1 MLSQRNGH
9 SALQIHTW
17 NDLFSG
23 ASTAKIRTKNSGVR
37 KTENTATT
45 AKKPRSLTPA
55 KKARTLLHEE
65 AELLDGVLGVGPHL
79 PREEAI
85 PSTDYAGPARSR
97 RREARWKI
105 QSAVGG
111 RPPEGVSVPCS
122 LAPLCFHGLPSVR
135 WSRRRPRLRVP
146 VYDCLLGLRCRRE
159 ARHAVQVQFTM
170 LHFFTPARKWKYSFF
185 FYNNI

>member
-1 MLSQRNGH
+1 MS
-9 SALQIHTW
+9 
-17 NDLFSG
+17 
-23 ASTAKIRTKNSGVR
+23 
-37 KTENTATT
+37 
-45 AKKPRSLTPA
+45 RSLTPA

-111 RPPEGVSVPCS
+111 RPPEGVFVPCS
-122 LAPLCFHGLPSVR
+122 LAPLCFHGLPFADRAGVR
-135 WSRRRPRLRVP
+135 DSASQCMTVCSDFGAEGKRVTPYKYNSQCSTFSRPPGNGNIL
-146 VYDCLLGLRCRRE
+146 
-159 ARHAVQVQFTM
+159 
-170 LHFFTPARKWKYSFF
+170 SFSIII
-185 FYNNI
+185 YKR